1 MSDAVNQVKKGIRQR
16 INMSR
21 SRKKAIYKDKGLR
34 PYWKYVRGGINNAVR
49 SILHLID
56 KEDYSI
62 PDPKEIIN
70 DYNYS
75 DYTLDCEYRRT
86 ELKEWREKLSRK

>member
-1 MSDAVNQVKKGIRQR
+1 
-16 INMSR
+16 MSR

-49 SILHLID
+49 GILYLID
-56 KEDYSI
+56 KEDYNI

-70 DYNYS
+70 DYDFC
-75 DYTLDCEYRRT
+75 DYIIDYEYRRT
-86 ELKEWREKLSRK
+86 ESKEWKDKLSRK